1 MGKTRSSNYKR
12 ELTDTDR
19 TKRVDGVRAYVAI
32 HGTKL
37 KTGYKNSSEVSRLL
51 SDGEKTR
58 EHTSAVVAEDGKK
71 TRSRVDA
78 VDGKLDK
85 VHEKLDTVLDKLDPT
100 ERARSARL
108 AKSMNALHKATQ
120 AKITKATAAC
130 GALKRATSAKKAKP
144 ANVLGDLREA
154 ARNACDEAVEAIG
167 VFEVEFPAETQLAH
181 LLRVAANDIGTPA
194 SSSTS

>member
-100 ERARSARL
+100 ERVRSARL
-108 AKSMNALHKATQ
+108 AKSMQALHKATQ
-120 AKITKATAAC
+120 AKITKAIATC
-130 GALKRATSAKKAKP
+130 RALNRATSAKKAKP
-144 ANVLGDLREA
+144 ANVLDDLREA
-154 ARNACDEAVEAIG
+154 ARNVCDEAVEAIG
-167 VFEVEFPAETQLAH
+167 VFEAEFPAETQLAH